1 MFNFRRTKEN
11 YEGVKALS
19 IENSVEDRTLKS
31 LEIDEL
37 NSSLLKTNERL
48 LSYFTEV
55 MKNM

>member
-11 YEGVKALS
+11 YEGVKTLS

-37 NSSLLKTNERL
+37 NSNLLKTNERL